1 MRRSVPTAERNDL
14 VNSDLLFTVV
24 ELGDRLQLY
33 TEFGVGMNYGD

>member
-14 VNSDLLFTVV
+14 VNSDLLFAD
-24 ELGDRLQLY
+24 GLQLY